1 MRDDPLMNSAP
12 AGPRRPNA
20 RGQGELLR
28 AEIVSA
34 AVRLLG
40 DLADDQTLSLRA
52 VGHPFDLGE
61 EGGPGLLQLTQGGAV
76 AAEQRDAGRFGFGD
90 PR

>member
-40 DLADDQTLSLRA
+40 DLA
-52 VGHPFDLGE
+52 
-61 EGGPGLLQLTQGGAV
+61 
-76 AAEQRDAGRFGFGD
+76 GFLFKLWK
-90 PR
+90 